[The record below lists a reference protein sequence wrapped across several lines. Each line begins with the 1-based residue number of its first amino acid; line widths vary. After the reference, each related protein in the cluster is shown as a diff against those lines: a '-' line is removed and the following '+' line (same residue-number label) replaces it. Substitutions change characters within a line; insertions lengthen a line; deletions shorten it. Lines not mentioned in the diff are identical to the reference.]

1 MGVNS
6 IALSATTAAASTT
19 VAVAIAIATTFL
31 EEAAVGG
38 IGSHQ
43 EEEDEEEY
51 ALCVHKISVI
61 VNAANHAMTHWKT
74 RIIIAHVLPSSRRI
88 VAMAAMH
95 GV

>member
-38 IGSHQ
+38 IGSH
-43 EEEDEEEY
+43 
-51 ALCVHKISVI
+51 
-61 VNAANHAMTHWKT
+61 
-74 RIIIAHVLPSSRRI
+74 
-88 VAMAAMH
+88 
-95 GV
+95 